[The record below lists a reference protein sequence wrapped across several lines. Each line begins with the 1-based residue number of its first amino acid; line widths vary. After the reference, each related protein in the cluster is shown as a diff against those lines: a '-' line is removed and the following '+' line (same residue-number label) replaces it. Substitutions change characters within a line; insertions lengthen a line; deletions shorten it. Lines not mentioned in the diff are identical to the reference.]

1 MSDTTATSPALQHTP
16 HSAGARVDDLNPANA
31 GLAKV
36 SLDDKYT
43 ARTGRVFLSGIQ
55 ALVRLPLI
63 QRERD
68 AAAGLNTAGFISG
81 YRGSPLGGLDENLWK
96 AKGHL
101 EAGHVQFV
109 PGVNEDLAAT
119 AVWGTQTV
127 GLIGPTKYDGVFA
140 MWYGK
145 GPGVDRCGDVFK
157 HMNHAGTASNGG
169 VLLVAGDDH
178 GAYSSTLPHQSDHI
192 FSACMI
198 PVLYPCNVQ
207 EYLDLGVHGWAMSR
221 FSGCAVAFK
230 ALADTVESSAS
241 VDADPFRVE
250 VKIPRDFALPEGGL
264 NTRLSSDPLGLQA
277 RKQEALMQDYKIYAA
292 LAYARENKLNRVT
305 IDSPN
310 AKLGIIASG
319 KSYLDVLEALEDL
332 GIDEAMAAQI
342 GLRLFKVAMIWP
354 LEPDGVREF
363 AQGLDEILVVEEK
376 RQLVEYQL
384 KEQLYN
390 WRDDVRPHVVG
401 KFDDKGEWVA
411 PRGEWLLPP
420 KADFS
425 VSQVARVIARRLDR
439 LGLDANTRDLIRARL
454 AFLDAKDAVLQKA
467 IGTPFRPAF
476 YCSGCPHN
484 TSTKVPD
491 GSFALAGIGC
501 HVMATSI
508 YPEMNKLT
516 THMGGEGAPWI
527 GQAAFS
533 KVPHVFQNLGDGTY
547 FHSGYLAIRA
557 AVAAK
562 VNITYKILYNDAVAM
577 TGGQPVD
584 GITSVPLIAQQM
596 AAEGVK
602 RIALVTEDLARYAD
616 RSSLPDIVTLHDR
629 TCMDD
634 VQREL
639 REVAGTSVLI
649 YDQTC
654 AAEKRRRRKKGEFP
668 DPDKRMVINE
678 AVCEGCGDCGVQSN
692 CVSILPKET
701 EFGRKRTIDQSA
713 CNKDYSC
720 VKGFCPSFVSVEGGT
735 LKKSRAGVHKQGGD
749 DGWGAL
755 PAPKLPR
762 VDAPYNI
769 LINGIGGTGVITVG
783 ALMGMAAHLEG
794 KGASVLDMTGMS
806 QKNGSVTSHVKIAAT
821 PGQLRAQR
829 IATGEADLVLGCDM
843 LTAGASDAIAKMA
856 PGRTSVVVNL
866 HEQPPGTFAQQADW
880 QFPAAQVRAL
890 IAEAAGADHADFLDA
905 TKLATALMGDSIAA
919 NLFMLGY
926 AWQKGLVPLSE
937 AALLRAIELNGVA
950 VASNQRSFLWGRRA
964 AVDLK
969 RVEKIATPAQ
979 AIVVQMPQSLDSV
992 ITKRVEFLTAYQD
1005 RAYAATY
1012 EDLVAR
1018 VRTIETDKGLGT
1030 KLSTA
1035 VAKYYFKLMAYKDEY
1050 EVARLYTDGRFV
1062 EQLKTQFE
1070 GDFTLKFNMAP
1081 PLFAKKD
1088 AKGRMLK
1095 AEFGSWMWNA
1105 MKLLAKLKGLRGGAL
1120 DVFGYSA
1127 ERKMERALIVEYRAM
1142 IESLLASLNAGNHAT
1157 AVELATLPEQIR
1169 GFGHVKE
1176 HAVAAFRSKKA
1187 ELLASLV
1194 HQQQAA

>member
-1 MSDTTATSPALQHTP
+1 MQQDTPSRLTT
-16 HSAGARVDDLNPANA
+16 
-31 GLAKV
+31 V

-43 ARTGRVFLSGIQ
+43 AKSGAIFLSGIQ
-55 ALVRLPLI
+55 ALVRLPLM

-81 YRGSPLGGLDENLWK
+81 YRGSPLGGLDETLWK

-101 EAGHVQFV
+101 EANHVQFI

-119 AVWGTQTV
+119 AVWGSQTV
-127 GLIGPTKYDGVFA
+127 DLIGPAKYDGVFA

-157 HMNHAGTASNGG
+157 HMNHAGTAKHGG
-169 VLLVAGDDH
+169 VLLIAGDDH

-198 PVLYPCNVQ
+198 PMLYPCNVQ

-250 VKIPRDFALPEGGL
+250 VKIPKDFVMPEGGL

-292 LAYARENKLNRVT
+292 LAYARENKLNHTT
-305 IDSPN
+305 IDSPD

-319 KSYLDVLEALEDL
+319 KSYLDVLDALADL
-332 GIDEAMAAQI
+332 GIDEEMAAKV
-342 GLRLFKVAMIWP
+342 GLRLFKVAMPWP
-354 LEPDGVREF
+354 LEPDSVREF

-425 VSQVARVIARRLDR
+425 VSQVARVIASRIKTYIKDTNILDQ
-439 LGLDANTRDLIRARL
+439 IKARIS
-454 AFLDAKDAVLQKA
+454 FLDAKDAVLQKA
-467 IGTPFRPAF
+467 INTPFRPAF

-484 TSTKVPD
+484 TSTKVPE

-508 YPEMNKLT
+508 YPGMNKLT
-516 THMGGEGAPWI
+516 THMGGEGAPWV
-527 GQAAFS
+527 GQQAFS
-533 KVPHVFQNLGDGTY
+533 QVPHVFQNLGDGTY

-584 GITSVPLIAQQM
+584 GTTSVPMIAQQM
-596 AAEGVK
+596 AAEGIK
-602 RIALVTEDLARYAD
+602 RIALVTEDLSRYTD
-616 RSSLPDIVTLHDR
+616 RSSLPSIVTLHDR
-629 TCMDD
+629 KEMDD

-639 REVAGTSVLI
+639 RELPGATVII

-678 AVCEGCGDCGVQSN
+678 AVCEGCGDCGIQSN

-701 EFGRKRTIDQSA
+701 EFGRKRTIDQSS

-735 LKKSRAGVHKQGGD
+735 LKKSRTGITKNNED

-755 PAPKLPR
+755 PEPVLPAL
-762 VDAPYNI
+762 DQPYNI

-783 ALMGMAAHLEG
+783 ALMGMAAHLES

-806 QKNGSVTSHVKIAAT
+806 QKNGSVTSHVKIALSPAH
-821 PGQLRAQR
+821 LRAQR

-843 LTAGASDAIAKMA
+843 LTTGAQDAISKMR
-856 PGRTSVVVNL
+856 PGRTMTIVNL

-880 QFPAAQVRAL
+880 QYPAEDVKAL
-890 IAEAAGADHADFLDA
+890 ILESVGSNAEFLDA

-919 NLFMLGY
+919 NLFMLGF
-926 AWQKGLVPLSE
+926 AWQRGRIPLNE
-937 AALLRAIELNGVA
+937 ASLLRAIELNGVA
-950 VASNQRSFLWGRRA
+950 VPSNKKSFLWGRRA

-969 RVEKIATPAQ
+969 RVERTAMPTQ
-979 AIVVQMPQSLDSV
+979 AIVVQMPQSLDNV
-992 ITKRVEFLTAYQD
+992 IKKRVEHLTGYQD
-1005 RAYAATY
+1005 AAYAAQY
-1012 EDLVAR
+1012 EALVSK
-1018 VRTIETDKGLGT
+1018 VRAAEAALGQGN
-1030 KLSTA
+1030 KLSMA
-1035 VAKYYFKLMAYKDEY
+1035 VAKYYAKLMAYKDEY

-1062 EQLKTQFE
+1062 EQLQSQFE
-1070 GDFTLKFNMAP
+1070 GNFSLKFNLAP
-1081 PLFAKKD
+1081 PMFAKKNE
-1088 AKGRMLK
+1088 KGHLVK
-1095 AEFGSWMWNA
+1095 AEYGSWVWSA
-1105 MKLLAKLKGLRGGAL
+1105 FKLLAKLKGLRGSAL
-1120 DVFGYSA
+1120 DIFGYTE
-1127 ERKMERALIVEYRAM
+1127 ERKMERALIAEYRDMVEA
-1142 IESLLASLNAGNHAT
+1142 LLPTLNADNLAH
-1157 AVELATLPEQIR
+1157 AVELASLPEQVR

-1176 HAVAAFRSKKA
+1176 KNVAWFREQKA
-1187 ELLASLV
+1187 KLLAKV
-1194 HQQQAA
+1194 NVKQAA